1 MDKEFK
7 RNKDGYYDPTAYIA
21 LNNVQK
27 GEIMNRTGE
36 IWEVNAGNNYY
47 RAVVVADDGNIA
59 TIIKLVDVDTDNS
72 DFCIRNKFG
81 CSRMLMF
88 AFSQNMV
95 QFIRKLTDE
104 EFHEV
109 QSKVAISL
117 GIHTKTVEKIVEKPV
132 EKPVGK
138 HGDLVKA
145 VEEYTQS
152 IELLEVK
159 AKLSVYKSLYESLMH
174 QLIGRGEGY
183 GQEAV
188 WNLGKCDK
196 DLLS

>member
-36 IWEVNAGNNYY
+36 IWEVNVGNGYY
-47 RAVVVADDGNIA
+47 KAVVVADDGNIA

-88 AFSQNMV
+88 AFTQNMV

-132 EKPVGK
+132 
-138 HGDLVKA
+138 DSVKA
-145 VEEYTQS
+145 DEGQS

-159 AKLSVYKSLYESLMH
+159 TKLSVYKSLYESLMQ

-196 DLLS
+196 DILS